1 MIMITILITYYGQN
15 KAPIK
20 GLIVGLYIG
29 YASIVLSCSLSLHNI
44 KPKYKRHNKG
54 IILLADENNNPTRMG
69 VKYFIDKIPY
79 LVRLCIS

>member
-1 MIMITILITYYGQN
+1 MIMITILIIYYGQN
-15 KAPIK
+15 KAPFK

-29 YASIVLSCSLSLHNI
+29 YISIVFSCPLSLHNI
-44 KPKYKRHNKG
+44 KPKYNKHNKG

-69 VKYFIDKIPY
+69 AKYFIGKIPY